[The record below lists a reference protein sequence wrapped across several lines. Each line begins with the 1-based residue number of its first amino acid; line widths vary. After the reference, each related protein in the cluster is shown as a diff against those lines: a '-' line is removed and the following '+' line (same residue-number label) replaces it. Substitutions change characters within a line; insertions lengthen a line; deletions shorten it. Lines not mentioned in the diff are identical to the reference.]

1 MSSVSLLKTTAE
13 HKERL
18 IEGGNGKISTMFW
31 SNCLGRDKLIIV
43 ADMNVVFRK
52 SSKGAFSDQLFN

>member
-31 SNCLGRDKLIIV
+31 SNCLGRDKII
-43 ADMNVVFRK
+43 MNVK
-52 SSKGAFSDQLFN
+52 NTN